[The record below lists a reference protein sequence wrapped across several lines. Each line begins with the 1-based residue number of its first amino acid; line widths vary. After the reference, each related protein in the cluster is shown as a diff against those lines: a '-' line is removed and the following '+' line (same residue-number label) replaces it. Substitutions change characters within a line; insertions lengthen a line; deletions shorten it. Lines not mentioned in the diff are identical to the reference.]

1 MKTGFSLGS
10 AREGAVQGF
19 KGYNTVGTVGMAR
32 SACLAEFDQMATER
46 ERPALF
52 AVIISQFTGFFGIHI
67 SWYSRVLGQPGE
79 AMRCRKHWWLKIAN
93 LLTVVLFF
101 NENI

>member
-52 AVIISQFTGFFGIHI
+52 AVIISQFTGFFWHPHFLVFTCFGPAWR
-67 SWYSRVLGQPGE
+67 SD
-79 AMRCRKHWWLKIAN
+79 AMPKTLVA
-93 LLTVVLFF
+93 
-101 NENI
+101 

>member
-19 KGYNTVGTVGMAR
+19 KGYNTVDTVGMAR

-46 ERPALF
+46 ERETCAF
-52 AVIISQFTGFFGIHI
+52 CSHNITIHRFFLASTFPGIHVFWA
-67 SWYSRVLGQPGE
+67 SLE
-79 AMRCRKHWWLKIAN
+79 KRCDA
-93 LLTVVLFF
+93 
-101 NENI
+101 ENIGG

>member
-10 AREGAVQGF
+10 ARKGAVQSF

-46 ERPALF
+46 ERERPALF
-52 AVIISQFTGFFGIHI
+52 AVIISQFTGFFLASTFPGIHVFWA
-67 SWYSRVLGQPGE
+67 SLE
-79 AMRCRKHWWLKIAN
+79 KRCDA
-93 LLTVVLFF
+93 
-101 NENI
+101 ENIGG

>member
-1 MKTGFSLGS
+1 MKIGFSLGS

-52 AVIISQFTGFFGIHI
+52 AVIISQFTGFFLASTFPGIHVFWA
-67 SWYSRVLGQPGE
+67 SLE
-79 AMRCRKHWWLKIAN
+79 KRCDA
-93 LLTVVLFF
+93 
-101 NENI
+101 ENIGG